1 MYADIHQKERHGVA
15 LEASF
20 RVLDELGIGKN
31 LVKVTSDV
39 VQGRKLRDDK
49 LLDIIAPIVN

>member
-1 MYADIHQKERHGVA
+1 
-15 LEASF
+15 LEATF

-31 LVKVTSDV
+31 LVKVASDV
-39 VQGRKLRDDK
+39 VQDRKLRDDK